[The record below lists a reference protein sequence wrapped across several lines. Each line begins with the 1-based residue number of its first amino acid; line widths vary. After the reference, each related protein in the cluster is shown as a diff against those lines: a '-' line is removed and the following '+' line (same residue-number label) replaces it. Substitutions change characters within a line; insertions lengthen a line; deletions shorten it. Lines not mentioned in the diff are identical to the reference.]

1 MSNKLQEANS
11 VTPGLMYFYSVLRP
25 FSLFSISLVVAIYMH
40 WVFFIAA
47 FILMLDVQAR
57 LTDYIRF
64 RNIPYNVKM
73 LSLLE
78 KSWCKR
84 GVAQAI
90 WPEAVDYYR
99 TKGHRF
105 YHIMPVGAPGV
116 FFKLRFWEA
125 VIGTKTPKG
134 LI

>member
-1 MSNKLQEANS
+1 MSKRLQNAQS
-11 VTPGLMYFYSVLRP
+11 VTPRVMYFYSVIRP
-25 FSLFSISLVVAIYMH
+25 LSLFAISLVAGLYMH
-40 WVFFIAA
+40 WAFYIAA
-47 FILMLDVQAR
+47 FILLLDVQAR

-64 RNIPYNVKM
+64 RHIPYNVKI
-73 LSLLE
+73 LNLLE

-90 WPEAVDYYR
+90 WPEAVAYYR
-99 TKGHRF
+99 TKGHKF
-105 YHIMPVGAPGV
+105 YHIMPVGAPRV

-125 VIGTKTPKG
+125 VIGTKTPKD